1 MNNPKR
7 INYSNT
13 TLKCRI
19 DDFESGRL
27 MENYSF
33 NNCLLYLTQP
43 TTYSPEITLATVC
56 FVRNDN
62 VIRTWRARITKFR
75 KFNATLAHTSNGE
88 FSTAVKLFEFNA
100 QEASILD
107 DRSAYRELIEI
118 AGPAT
123 AKSLLFRAHDAAALH
138 AFKPTSQLYK
148 KLVQDSSLHGLI
160 VNDSEFYTYISLK
173 LIFEEDAIGGHKTI
187 SRLQSTLS
195 TISNNQKAQLELDF
209 HFHHT
214 ATPFALPLNVI
225 IGSNG
230 VGKTRTLQGIAR
242 PLFKNYGRYSKNE
255 YPLSNPIVVFSHEPQ
270 RWRANSVKSFKHVSL
285 SITRSDWGKLP
296 AITQEISLLRERN
309 FSLSTLN
316 NVIKKVLDTRHL
328 YLKKMGNE
336 STGYSLDELANQP
349 EKCERIDIS
358 AEYKFIDN
366 HGLEHHLSSGQR
378 ALICF
383 CFNVVLHC
391 RPKSILLIDEPEN
404 HLHPRFISLLIQT
417 LNSVLLATESV
428 AIVATHSPFIVREI
442 DKSGVLILQVD
453 QQNLPSLFRPSMQTL
468 GGDISLISD
477 FVFEDISVRKGY
489 QESIDE
495 SLRACRDPAARKAV
509 LEQFT
514 ALGIDAAAYARS
526 LEH

>member
-7 INYSNT
+7 KNYSHIA
-13 TLKCRI
+13 LKCRE

-27 MENYSF
+27 MEYYSF
-33 NNCLLYLTQP
+33 KNCLLYLTQP
-43 TTYSPEITLATVC
+43 TTYSPDITLATVC
-56 FVRNDN
+56 FIRNDN
-62 VIRTWRARITKFR
+62 VVQTWRARITNLNKSNLTLVHTPSEEF
-75 KFNATLAHTSNGE
+75 ATT
-88 FSTAVKLFEFNA
+88 VKLLEFNS

-118 AGPAT
+118 AGPVT

-138 AFKPTSQLYK
+138 AFRPNSQLYK

-160 VNDSEFYTYISLK
+160 VSDSEFYTYISLK
-173 LIFEEDAIGGHKTI
+173 LIFEENAFGGYKAISH
-187 SRLQSTLS
+187 LQSTLP
-195 TISNNQKAQLELDF
+195 TISGNQKAQLELDF
-209 HFHHT
+209 RFNHT
-214 ATPFALPLNVI
+214 TTPFALPLNVI

-230 VGKTRTLQGIAR
+230 VGKTRALQAIAR
-242 PLFKNYGRYSKNE
+242 RLIKNDVRYSKNE
-255 YPLSNPIVVFSHEPQ
+255 YHRTNPVVVFSHEPQ
-270 RWRANSVKSFKHVSL
+270 RWRERSVKNFKHVSL
-285 SITRSDWGKLP
+285 SITRADWGKLP
-296 AITQEISLLRERN
+296 AITQEISLLRESD
-309 FSLSTLN
+309 FSLGTLN
-316 NVIKKVLDTRHL
+316 NIIKKVLDTRHL

-358 AEYKFIDN
+358 AEYKFIDD

-391 RPKSILLIDEPEN
+391 RPRSILLIDEPEN
-404 HLHPRFISLLIQT
+404 HLHPRFISLLVQT
-417 LNSVLLATESV
+417 LHSVLLATESV
-428 AIVATHSPFIVREI
+428 AIVATHSPFIVREV
-442 DKSGVLILQVD
+442 DKTGVLILQVD

-477 FVFEDISVRKGY
+477 FVFEDLNVRKGY

-495 SLRACRDPAARKAV
+495 SLRACRDPAARKYV
-509 LEQFT
+509 LEQFA
-514 ALGIDAAAYARS
+514 ALGVDAAAYARS
-526 LEH
+526 LEQ